1 MFKPFNIEDLPEKN
15 FGRNK
20 GSHLIKDIT
29 GFVKSGLSCAEIIF
43 DEHKKCQNVNAS
55 YAVVA
60 KRIGAP
66 VKVIQ
71 RDGRVFLIREENNA

>member
-1 MFKPFNIEDLPEKN
+1 MIKPFNIEELPQSKS
-15 FGRNK
+15 GRCK
-20 GSHLIKDIT
+20 APYVIEDIM

-71 RDGRVFLIREENNA
+71 RDGRVFLIREDNNA

>member
-15 FGRNK
+15 SGRNK
-20 GSHLIKDIT
+20 GSRLIKDIT

-43 DEHKKCQNVNAS
+43 DEHKKCRNVNAS
-55 YAVVA
+55 YAVAA

-71 RDGRVFLIREENNA
+71 RDGRVFLIREDNNA